1 MMEKKQ
7 KTLETLSRGT
17 SLSLGKSRK
26 ASVPQETTGGFLES
40 AGREGEECSQLKM
53 EGVRKLPRDRDERH

>member
-26 ASVPQETTGGFLES
+26 ASVPQETELEDS
-40 AGREGEECSQLKM
+40 WRVQAEKGKSVLS
-53 EGVRKLPRDRDERH
+53 